1 LLILVVILPPL
12 LYNPCYVAMA
22 MRIWTIPE
30 FSGLFPEGEPLMF
43 LPGSEIKD
51 AFLSNALAGDMAV
64 LGLDA
69 DYMDFLSALK
79 ARGAGGPVVFISTG
93 PVVRQENLAP
103 YNAII
108 LDEER
113 LGKEGLRT
121 FVGFI
126 VRVAR
131 GNIPKGSNDAPR
143 PRIPLNSM
151 PDERPAE
158 GSLDV
163 KEVLSYNRKRAIP
176 VVVALQL
183 IKDSEP
189 FTARGVCE
197 IKEIGDKAMV
207 LHRFKPSMLLRELRL
222 VPMVEVHSLSAA
234 GGSRHHQLRLH
245 HQMFA
250 VFTYKGDT
258 YETLLS
264 IIDAD
269 SEALRA
275 SIPERL
281 VRERRRHVRVEPDP
295 EEPVELYMLV
305 EGEPT
310 ARLRVTDI
318 SRQGT
323 GFICERDLRVGEVYS
338 FAIVLPEPKAVVQS
352 HGVVRF
358 KKEFKDAFRYG
369 VEFRAHPGDEE
380 LLVRYIN
387 KRESDILRLLRE
399 R

>member
-1 LLILVVILPPL
+1 
-12 LYNPCYVAMA
+12 MA

-30 FSGLFPEGEPLMF
+30 FSGLFPEGEPLML

-64 LGLDA
+64 LELDA

-79 ARGAGGPVVFISTG
+79 ARGAGGPVVFISPG
-93 PVVRQENLAP
+93 SALRQEDLAP

-108 LDEER
+108 LDAKR

-131 GNIPKGSNDAPR
+131 GSMPRGSNDAPR
-143 PRIPLNSM
+143 PRITLDSM
-151 PDERPAE
+151 PDERPTE

-163 KEVLSYNRKRAIP
+163 KEVLSYNRSRGIP
-176 VVVALQL
+176 VVVALQI
-183 IKDSEP
+183 IKDNEP

-197 IKEIGDKAMV
+197 IKEISDKAMV
-207 LHRFKPSMLLRELRL
+207 LHRFKPQVLLRELRL
-222 VPMVEVHSLSAA
+222 VPVVDVHSLSAA

-269 SEALRA
+269 GEALRA

-281 VRERRRHVRVEPDP
+281 VRERRRHLRVEPDP
-295 EEPVELYMLV
+295 EEPVDLYMLV

-310 ARLRVTDI
+310 ARLKVTDI
-318 SRQGT
+318 SRQGA
-323 GFICERDLRVGEVYS
+323 GFICERELRVGDVYS
-338 FAIVLPEPKAVVQS
+338 FTIVLPEPKAVVQS

-369 VEFRAHPGDEE
+369 VEFRAHPRDEE
-380 LLVRYIN
+380 LLVCYIK
-387 KRESDILRLLRE
+387 KRESEIIGLLRE